1 MTVVLI
7 VMLAS
12 MFVFGVGF
20 CLPRKEG
27 VTLKVELAA
36 ARTRI
41 LASGVVVFT
50 ALMPV
55 VLGASARRSEYLL
68 ILATVFVLEAAV
80 CIAMIAMKTRH
91 QHRIRDAWHNRV
103 FGKGGA
109 E

>member
-1 MTVVLI
+1 
-7 VMLAS
+7 
-12 MFVFGVGF
+12 
-20 CLPRKEG
+20 
-27 VTLKVELAA
+27 
-36 ARTRI
+36 
-41 LASGVVVFT
+41 
-50 ALMPV
+50 
-55 VLGASARRSEYLL
+55 L